1 MADARTAE
9 IAANLAD
16 VRERIANACTA
27 AGRDPREITLVVVT
41 KTWPADDVVRLA
53 ELGVT
58 DVGENRDQEAAPK
71 ADATRELDL
80 TWHFIGQLQTN
91 KAAAVARYADVVHS
105 VDRLALV
112 QALEKGAAKAGRTLD
127 CLVQVNL
134 DPDATPETGAPGHRG
149 GAAADEVADIAAAIG
164 SAEHLRLRGVMGVA
178 PLGADPAPPFARL
191 ADALAALR
199 VDYPALDV
207 MSAGMSDDLEQ
218 AVAAGATHLRVGS
231 SVLGSR
237 ASRG

>member
-9 IAANLAD
+9 IAANLAE
-16 VRERIANACTA
+16 VRGRIEAACAA
-27 AGRDPREITLVVVT
+27 AGRDPRDITLVVVT

-71 ADATRELDL
+71 AASTEGLDL

-91 KAAAVARYADVVHS
+91 KAASVARYADVVHS
-105 VDRLALV
+105 VDRVDLV
-112 QALEKGAAKAGRTLD
+112 RALEKGAAKSGRTVD
-127 CLVQVNL
+127 CLVQVTL

-149 GAAADEVADIAAAIG
+149 GAEADEVAQVAAAIDA
-164 SAEHLRLRGVMGVA
+164 AEHLRLRGVMGVA
-178 PLGADPAPPFARL
+178 PLGADPAPAFARL
-191 ADALAALR
+191 AGALAALR
-199 VDYPALDV
+199 VDYPGLDV